1 MIRKRKRVDNSFI
14 NLNLSSSTANEIL
27 SVLWTLSKIIEELL
41 KTKGFINFQLGVAGA
56 FAQKVTVM
64 NEKFSQTHL
73 KTVTFGSNLPSE
85 IINKIGSIGNHMLV
99 WK

>member
-1 MIRKRKRVDNSFI
+1 MDS
-14 NLNLSSSTANEIL
+14 LQQGANNDYFAQAW
-27 SVLWTLSKIIEELL
+27 SGAGTTLGTSQCRNRENKDV
-41 KTKGFINFQLGVAGA
+41 LGVAGA